1 MFPLGKGWPNVPTLR
16 FQPFAN
22 SWNKT
27 TYGEIS
33 SCFSGGTPQSRNPD
47 YYGGSIPFIRSGE
60 IHGSTTDLFLSENG
74 LKNSA
79 AKLVNIGDVLLALYG
94 ATSGQIARSQI
105 NGAINQAIL
114 CIRPSIDPDFLIY
127 SWQAHA
133 ELFLKTYLQGGQGNL
148 SAEIYKSLPVYVP
161 SKAEQVKVSSLCRAI
176 DQRISVQN
184 KIIKGLESLEKD
196 IIHRLI
202 WGQEYGKAMLGEL
215 LSERTEKTSEQNQ
228 FVILSSTAT
237 GLFAQ
242 EEYFNHQVASENNVG
257 YKIVRKGDVILSPQ
271 NLWLGNIN
279 YNDRF
284 ECGMVSPSYKV
295 FSIKDCYAPFLS
307 LFLKTKRMKYL
318 YGLCS
323 EQGASVVRRN
333 LNVEEFLQIAIPMPP
348 MEIQRAVAK
357 RILTIKQKR
366 RNESKYRDLLLLQK
380 KYLLENMFI

>member
-1 MFPLGKGWPNVPTLR
+1 LR
-16 FQPFAN
+16 FPEWKEDWLSATLDSICSFSKGSVLSKAHLSDDGLPCILYGQLY
-22 SWNKT
+22 T
-27 TYGEIS
+27 TYLSEEIGSVLSRTKVSDPSIERSNDGDVIIPCSGE
-33 SCFSGGTPQSRNPD
+33 TPEDIATARCIRIKGIL
-47 YYGGSIPFIRSGE
+47 YGG
-60 IHGSTTDLFLSENG
+60 DLNVLKPRQHDGVFLAFQLNGRRRMDIAKIAVGKTIVHLHASDLKHLRIWFPKSRLEEEKIARFLS
-74 LKNSA
+74 L
-79 AKLVNIGDVLLALYG
+79 
-94 ATSGQIARSQI
+94 I
-105 NGAINQAIL
+105 NRRI
-114 CIRPSIDPDFLIY
+114 
-127 SWQAHA
+127 
-133 ELFLKTYLQGGQGNL
+133 EL
-148 SAEIYKSLPVYVP
+148 
-161 SKAEQVKVSSLCRAI
+161 
-176 DQRISVQN
+176 QN
-184 KIIKGLESLEKD
+184 KIIEGLESLEKG

-202 WGQEYGKAMLGEL
+202 WGQECGKATLGEL

-237 GLFAQ
+237 GLFTQ

-295 FSIKDCYAPFLS
+295 FSIKGCHAPFLS

-348 MEIQRAVAK
+348 MEVQKAFAEK
-357 RILTIKQKR
+357 ILTIMQKHR
-366 RNESKYRDLLLLQK
+366 SESKYRDLLLLQK